1 MTPDTDSYASNNDIF
16 IVPTSSASDCGIL
29 AITDEFEALTRP
41 LIKYLCDNYTP
52 YYGIRITQ
60 SSAELQQILTSYFT
74 TEYCEGNNGKD

>member
-1 MTPDTDSYASNNDIF
+1 MTPDTDSYSNPDMVSVSLLNDGETLIQ
-16 IVPTSSASDCGIL
+16 
-29 AITDEFEALTRP
+29 TDEFEALTRP